1 MIGGFIKHPNISGV
15 LINLANIKTI
25 NKVGVSEIKLVDCN
39 ANDHIFDFDT
49 QEERDLYYRTLEQ
62 YLILDIGL

>member
-1 MIGGFIKHPNISGV
+1 MIGCFIKHPNISGV

-39 ANDHIFDFDT
+39 NSNHIFDFDT

>member
-1 MIGGFIKHPNISGV
+1 MSQFIKHPNQEGV
-15 LINLANIKTI
+15 TINLATVCLFTKIGSNQISFYFNRGELKQTF
-25 NKVGVSEIKLVDCN
+25 S
-39 ANDHIFDFDT
+39 FTT